1 MPRYR
6 YAIALAALW
15 TGAAHAQPA
24 ALTRAAEPEQKT
36 APLSYQS
43 PFADYRG
50 FKLEPREPW
59 PALNDRMRDL
69 GGHMGA
75 LQDEP
80 AREPAANGA
89 RRAPPPPPDHSEHQ
103 H

>member
-1 MPRYR
+1 MIRHRYVV
-6 YAIALAALW
+6 ALTALW
-15 TGAAHAQPA
+15 AGAAHAQPA
-24 ALTRAAEPEQKT
+24 ALTRAAESEQKT
-36 APLSYQS
+36 APLGYQS
-43 PFADYRG
+43 PFADYRP
-50 FKLEPREPW
+50 FKLEPLEPW

-80 AREPAANGA
+80 APGPAANGP
-89 RRAPPPPPDHSEHQ
+89 RTPPPAADRSEHQ